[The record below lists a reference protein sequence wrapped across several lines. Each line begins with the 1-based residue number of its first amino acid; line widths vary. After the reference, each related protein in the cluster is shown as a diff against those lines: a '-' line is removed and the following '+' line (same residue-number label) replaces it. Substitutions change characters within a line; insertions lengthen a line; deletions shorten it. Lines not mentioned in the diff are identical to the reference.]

1 MVEPFPRTRF
11 VPERAET
18 APDVRI
24 AVPVPVPMV
33 AVPTVAEVAIKFP
46 LLSIDAKFVPPFTI
60 PKGQCDEADGIETPS
75 SKLLGP
81 KFAAF
86 PIPIVFVVELL
97 KGI

>member
-1 MVEPFPRTRF
+1 MLLMSVIHAPALPVNILIDGT
-11 VPERAET
+11 ET
-18 APDVRI
+18 PA
-24 AVPVPVPMV
+24 AV
-33 AVPTVAEVAIKFP
+33 KFP

-75 SKLLGP
+75 SKLLDP

-86 PIPIVFVVELL
+86 PIPIVFIVELL

>member
-1 MVEPFPRTRF
+1 VALTIPPAESAPKAPVPFGT
-11 VPERAET
+11 E
-18 APDVRI
+18 I
-24 AVPVPVPMV
+24 AVPVPWAMM

-60 PKGQCDEADGIETPS
+60 PKGQRDEADGIETPS

-81 KFAAF
+81 KFAAV
-86 PIPIVFVVELL
+86 PIPIVFVAELL